1 MKVIIPGNTQII
13 EGEWATY
20 WVDIDGILYALSN
33 GLQKG
38 LQRIFSNF
46 EIAKQIA
53 HNKKVCMLVYLNTFP
68 IFNNV
73 TQKMCSNEMA
83 DRYNAIALVAKSAM
97 RKKMMNLFL
106 KLKPPAIPMKSFT
119 NDNEARQWLK
129 KFV

>member
-20 WVDIDGILYALSN
+20 WFDVDGILYALSK

-38 LQRIFSNF
+38 VQRIFSNF
-46 EIAKQIA
+46 EVVKQMA

-68 IFNNV
+68 VFNNTTRKLV
-73 TQKMCSNEMA
+73 SKDLAES
-83 DRYNAIALVAKSAM
+83 YNAIALVAKSAM
-97 RKKMMNLFL
+97 RKKLMNLFL

-119 NDNEARQWLK
+119 NENEARQWLK
-129 KFV
+129 KFI